1 MTMMAPAASWRRV
14 ALAVLAL
21 LVFVLAFQGSRALYA
36 PDEGRYTAVALEML
50 RSGDW
55 VHPHLHP
62 EVPHYTKPPLTYWV
76 LAASLDAFGINTWAA
91 RLPYAL
97 AFVATVLMLWR
108 LGRRFV
114 PAQPWLPALVYAS
127 ALFPF
132 MAANMVTTDTLL
144 AAAELL
150 TILGFVETWW
160 NEDRSAR
167 VRWGV
172 VSAIGAALA
181 FLTKG
186 PPGLLPLAAAVLF
199 VLLTAGRS
207 GLLRLWS
214 LRALLVFVV
223 LSLWWYFKVAM
234 DKPELLHYFLVEEV
248 WHRVASGSLHRNEAW
263 YGGFEI
269 YLPTLLIGTLPWTF
283 WLLGG
288 LHEAWRERRGLW
300 SRLRAD
306 HQQLFLLCWLLLP
319 LTVFF
324 LARSRLPLYVLPC
337 FAPLALLAAR
347 RVVPLDLQRTRTR
360 LLLGAWLLL
369 LVGARAAPA
378 WMEVDNDES
387 RLASAVAALVPV
399 HVDEAAFVETAP
411 RYGLRFYLNSEV
423 ERLNLPNGV
432 PEAESQAVSEELT
445 EHEGCRLL
453 LVETKQL
460 PELEAELRKLT
471 HTWRDL
477 GRVGGY
483 HVLLAADEDDCG
495 ESKK

>member
-1 MTMMAPAASWRRV
+1 MTTMAPAAPWRRI

-21 LVFVLAFQGSRALYA
+21 LVFALAFQGSRPLYS

-62 EVPHYTKPPLTYWV
+62 EVPHYTKPPLTYWI
-76 LAASLDAFGINTWAA
+76 LAASLGAFGTNTWAA

-97 AFVATVLMLWR
+97 ALVAAVLMLWR

-114 PAQPWLPALVYAS
+114 PLQPWLPALIYAS
-127 ALFPF
+127 SVFPF

-150 TILGFVETWW
+150 AILGFVETWW
-160 NEDRSAR
+160 SEDRVAR
-167 VRWGV
+167 VRWSLL
-172 VSAIGAALA
+172 SAVGAALA
-181 FLTKG
+181 FLIKG
-186 PPGLLPLAAAVLF
+186 PPGLLPLGAAVLF
-199 VLLTAGRS
+199 VLLTAGRA

-214 LRALLVFVV
+214 LRALLVFAVV
-223 LSLWWYFKVAM
+223 SLWWYFKVAM
-234 DKPELLHYFLVEEV
+234 DKPELLHYFLIEEV

-269 YLPTLLIGTLPWTF
+269 YLPTLLIGTLPWTP

-288 LHEAWRERRGLW
+288 LRQAWRERRGLW
-300 SRLRAD
+300 TRLRAD

-337 FAPLALLAAR
+337 FAPLAVLAAR
-347 RVVPLDLQRTRTR
+347 LIVPLDIERLRTRI
-360 LLLGAWLLL
+360 LLSGWLLL
-369 LVGARAAPA
+369 LVALRAAPA
-378 WMEVDNDES
+378 WMHVDNDDS
-387 RLASAVAALVPV
+387 RLARDIAALVPMHINEV
-399 HVDEAAFVETAP
+399 AFVETAP
-411 RYGLRFYLNSEV
+411 RYGVRFYLGSEV
-423 ERLNLPNGV
+423 ERLNLPNGA
-432 PEAESQAVSEELT
+432 PEAQSESVSEELA

-453 LVETKQL
+453 LVENKQL
-460 PELEAELRKLT
+460 LELEAELRALT
-471 HTWRDL
+471 HTWREL
-477 GRVGGY
+477 GNVDDY

-495 ESKK
+495 